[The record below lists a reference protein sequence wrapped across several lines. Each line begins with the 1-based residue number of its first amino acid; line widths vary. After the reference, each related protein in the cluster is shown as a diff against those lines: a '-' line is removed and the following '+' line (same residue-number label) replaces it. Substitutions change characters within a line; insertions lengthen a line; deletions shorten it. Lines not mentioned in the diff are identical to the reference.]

1 MLNLHTP
8 TAIEEIIT
16 AMVLRAVIYLSSP
29 LDSFAKQKFFYYMK
43 HLLSTSVVISS
54 SSLKTLSNAL

>member
-16 AMVLRAVIYLSSP
+16 AMVLRAVIYLSSR